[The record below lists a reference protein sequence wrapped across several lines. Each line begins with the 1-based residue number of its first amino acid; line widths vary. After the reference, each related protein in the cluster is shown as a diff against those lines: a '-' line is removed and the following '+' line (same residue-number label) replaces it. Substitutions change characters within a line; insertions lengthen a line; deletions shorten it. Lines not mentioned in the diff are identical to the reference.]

1 MERLCTAALS
11 DPFGDGGVGWVG
23 IKLLRAYRFCPPA
36 CRELLLDALVEQYR
50 VDRAVADAV
59 LTHTYIPVVKTRN
72 YK

>member
-1 MERLCTAALS
+1 M
-11 DPFGDGGVGWVG
+11 GWVG

-59 LTHTYIPVVKTRN
+59 LTHTYIPVVKARN